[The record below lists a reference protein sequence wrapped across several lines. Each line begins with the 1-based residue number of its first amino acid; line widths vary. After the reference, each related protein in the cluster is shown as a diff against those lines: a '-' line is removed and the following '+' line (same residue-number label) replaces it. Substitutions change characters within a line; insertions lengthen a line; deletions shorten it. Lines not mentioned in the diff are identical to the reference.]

1 MIGKGTVSL
10 IPCKI
15 VRSLISFIHVP
26 GKNAKS
32 LKLLLEAGV
41 GRTVWGNMY
50 DRHRCS
56 EKCESLIPHFDYSK
70 FVSDGLFL
78 ISFIHVPAKK
88 CKTVKTLT

>member
-32 LKLLLEAGV
+32 LKLLLRAG
-41 GRTVWGNMY
+41 GENSMG
-50 DRHRCS
+50 
-56 EKCESLIPHFDYSK
+56 K
-70 FVSDGLFL
+70 
-78 ISFIHVPAKK
+78 HV
-88 CKTVKTLT
+88 